1 MTSRLLLLATL
12 TLTACGATAPAPL
25 ASHDGDA
32 RISRDTAALAH
43 RSLAGS
49 SLPQLQLLTTEPGRA
64 LFGQVVACALP
75 RGATLTAIDR
85 AGQPHSFAGDA
96 GLAPAWV
103 HHPATKAERQRV
115 TSCVLI
121 ATSGVARA

>member
-1 MTSRLLLLATL
+1 MTSRLLFLATL
-12 TLTACGATAPAPL
+12 TLTACGAAAPS

-32 RISRDTAALAH
+32 QISRDTAALAH
-43 RSLAGS
+43 RSLGGS
-49 SLPQLQLLTTEPGRA
+49 SLPQLQLLTTAPGRA

-75 RGATLTAIDR
+75 RGATLTAIDHT
-85 AGQPHSFAGDA
+85 GQPHSFSGDA
-96 GLAPAWV
+96 GLAPAWAS
-103 HHPATKAERQRV
+103 HPATKAERQRV